1 MAELEVFSLDSAKTR
16 QVTLLSLRFAS
27 FYDIIVQN
35 LTRIQGLITK
45 FLSTSLQSRD
55 ISYKSLP
62 ENRSAAKIVVVQ
74 ALIVSTFQLKTLIS
88 HVSQLDLG
96 KDFFLPASLSIFSWL
111 AQKLNRPK
119 KQREVKEKR
128 SRQRNK
134 KFKLGN
140 LSDCSTP
147 PTR

>member
-119 KQREVKEKR
+119 KQWEVKEKR

-134 KFKLGN
+134 KFQLGN